1 MSVLFIS
8 VLQLINGTQFLNTTP
23 ISLLSA
29 CLAANNGA
37 LVLLAA
43 VPASPGNC
51 YCSFNKYLCITIIT

>member
-8 VLQLINGTQFLNTTP
+8 VLQLINGTQFLNTVP

-37 LVLLAA
+37 SVLPAA
-43 VPASPGNC
+43 VPASPV
-51 YCSFNKYLCITIIT
+51 IVIIPLTSIYASL